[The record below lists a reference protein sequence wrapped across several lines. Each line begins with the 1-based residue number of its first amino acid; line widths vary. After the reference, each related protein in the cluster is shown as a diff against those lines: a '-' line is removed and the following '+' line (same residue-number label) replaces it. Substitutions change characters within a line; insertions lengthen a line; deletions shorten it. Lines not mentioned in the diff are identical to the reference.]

1 MTGLKS
7 TGRTALIFSM
17 GLIPPIAVIAMV
29 LLLAART
36 LPAFHE
42 IEIRVMTSAVW
53 APETG
58 AFGVTPLLVGTLF
71 CATLSTIL
79 CVLIG
84 VPAAVRLA
92 FFAPAFESKLT
103 ILVLTV
109 LSSLPSVLVGLMCL
123 ELITQYFG
131 LSVASGVVALFLM
144 TWPSFTILFFAR
156 LRQDGSHIVEAAR
169 ALGIPEHKAVYRLVL
184 LKLRGDLTLATT
196 FTLGKAAGEAMAV
209 SFVIGNVPHTGFLP
223 TLFEGAHTLTTMVL
237 KNHGAASGE
246 HLGMVYVAILI
257 LGALIVCINA
267 LGAILASKLMKNR

>member
-7 TGRTALIFSM
+7 TGRTALIFGM
-17 GLIPPIAVIAMV
+17 GLIPPIAVVAMV

-36 LPAFHE
+36 LPAFHG
-42 IEIRVMTSAVW
+42 IEIGAMMSAVW
-53 APETG
+53 APEAG
-58 AFGVTPLLVGTLF
+58 AFGVMPLLVGTLF
-71 CATLSTIL
+71 CATLSTII

-92 FFAPAFESKLT
+92 FFATAAESKLT

-156 LRQDGSHIVEAAR
+156 LRQDGSHIVDAAR
-169 ALGIPEHKAVYRLVL
+169 ALGCL
-184 LKLRGDLTLATT
+184 LYTSPSPRDA
-196 FTLGKAAGEAMAV
+196 
-209 SFVIGNVPHTGFLP
+209 
-223 TLFEGAHTLTTMVL
+223 
-237 KNHGAASGE
+237 
-246 HLGMVYVAILI
+246 
-257 LGALIVCINA
+257 
-267 LGAILASKLMKNR
+267 